1 MLLRRTWNPLIVT
14 GWGREGQQG
23 SGFSIPA
30 LQDPPWFH
38 LLFCPWVTIF
48 LPLFISRANSL
59 ASFDTLLVSVYLFPF
74 SGIWEP
80 SLRGKG
86 AMTTLDSS
94 GFTGASWGSGVPLSA
109 LCQDAFMEGDKSLWN
124 DKVWLVSALY
134 RCWSGNILVILPIG
148 DLLYSRRNKFNKKL
162 KVHGPKINRSRKAAQ
177 GLARRTRNRHWLVI
191 LLFL

>member
-14 GWGREGQQG
+14 RRGRERRQG

-59 ASFDTLLVSVYLFPF
+59 ASFDTLLMSVYLFPF

-86 AMTTLDSS
+86 AMTTLASS
-94 GFTGASWGSGVPLSA
+94 GCTGASWGSGFPLSA
-109 LCQDAFMEGDKSLWN
+109 LCQVHLRREMRVHGMIR
-124 DKVWLVSALY
+124 WLVSALSG
-134 RCWSGNILVILPIG
+134 CWSGNILVILPLG
-148 DLLYSRRNKFNKKL
+148 DLLYSGRNKLDKKV
-162 KVHGPKINRSRKAAQ
+162 KGIWPK
-177 GLARRTRNRHWLVI
+177 G
-191 LLFL
+191 